1 MNISMILHEYRV
13 FPRVIL
19 LGYSGLL
26 YYVTEWFM
34 SLPDPTTQQTVLM
47 TTIAGLSAA
56 VFGFYTT
63 TTSGTNKK

>member
-1 MNISMILHEYRV
+1 MGISKFIHDYRI
-13 FPRVIL
+13 FPRVTL
-19 LGYSGLL
+19 VSYSGLL

-34 SLPDPTTQQTVLM
+34 GLTDPTTQQTILV